1 MTHERHTMTN
11 ALEKLLGFLR
21 ELDARRVHY
30 RLSRPRDEAVMV
42 EVFVPGQRWEVEFFA
57 DAHVEIEVFRSI
69 GGVREESALEELWPL
84 TV

>member
-1 MTHERHTMTN
+1 MTN
-11 ALEKLLGFLR
+11 ALQKMLDFLR

-57 DAHVEIEVFRSI
+57 DAHVEIEVFQSV
-69 GGVREESALEELWPL
+69 GSVRDETALEELWPR